1 MNKFRLTTNTTLLE
15 GKKGISAA
23 EAAENLLSA
32 LYLSDS
38 PYEIKPSGVRFIR
51 NTDKLVSEAAN
62 IVVTD
67 SNNNLDIYN
76 SMSECA
82 KNLKISRSTI
92 KECLI
97 TGKSHKGYNF
107 TLK

>member
-15 GKKGISAA
+15 GKKGISIV
-23 EAAENLLSA
+23 EIENLLSA

>member
-15 GKKGISAA
+15 GKKGISIV
-23 EAAENLLSA
+23 EIENLLSA

-67 SNNNLDIYN
+67 SNNNLNIYN

-82 KNLKISRSTI
+82 KNLKISRSII